1 MARGKVMYSVFPPQ
15 GGGTLEVPEM
25 DDLRDNLTSMSYWVC
40 VVLATVLI
48 NIGTAY
54 LKPVLDKW
62 ASHLS
67 ARRRLQSEAQEI
79 AMAAKRD
86 YLKANPSELVFV
98 GLQEIRHLIRSL
110 SAVLTCFAFMGCSAL
125 LAPYGTVISRVLSI
139 FCLVLGL
146 FYVVGAQ
153 SEWNEATRLKRLLG
167 EARSSTF

>member
-1 MARGKVMYSVFPPQ
+1 
-15 GGGTLEVPEM
+15 M

-110 SAVLTCFAFMGCSAL
+110 SAVLT
-125 LAPYGTVISRVLSI
+125 PYGTVISRVLSI